1 MSDFHERNGGETVA
15 TKKTA
20 TRTATKPADA
30 AIIARAVR
38 LERCRSSLWEFQK
51 QRDPKFFK
59 DSRPHLKRIAD
70 VLQGVF
76 ECKLLKPDG
85 TPYRKLVLS
94 IPPRH
99 GKSYSIAGFN
109 QWAYGQRHDTRIG
122 VISYNDI
129 LTGRFSQGVRDQIS
143 EEKASPDQIVYS
155 DIFPNVK
162 LRYGDSARGIW
173 ALEGEY
179 FSFLATSFGGT
190 MTGIGFNIGIIDDPI
205 KLPEEAHNDA
215 FLDAQYAWYTD
226 AFLSRLEEDAMVVIV
241 MTRWATNDLAGRVM
255 EDEPGEWLYV
265 KMQTPTESGEMLCP
279 ELLSRKTYDAR
290 ARLTSPEIMAA
301 NYQQMPV
308 DIKGALYQEFATY
321 EYIPRENANGQ
332 AIVPRR
338 VCYVD
343 TADTGAD
350 YLCAIAADVVEGE
363 GYVLD
368 VVYTDEPME
377 ATELRVAEMLYRLRA
392 LECVV
397 ESNNGGRGFAR
408 NVERILWE
416 RYHWRG
422 TKIICKNQRD
432 NKEARMLTA
441 ASFVERHIY
450 YPADWRKRW
459 REYALAMI
467 RFQRKGKNAHDDAPD
482 ATTGLAE
489 YIQGGLA
496 RRRKFFSG
504 RGKR

>member
-1 MSDFHERNGGETVA
+1 MAANKNGS
-15 TKKTA
+15 
-20 TRTATKPADA
+20 A
-30 AIIARAVR
+30 AIRRKAFSDAEIAARAIR
-38 LERCRSSLWEFQK
+38 LEKCRSSLWEFQK
-51 QRDPKFFK
+51 QRNPKFFK
-59 DSRPHLKRIAD
+59 DSRPHLKQISD

-76 ECKLLKPDG
+76 ERKMLKPDG
-85 TPYRKLVLS
+85 SPYRKVVLS

-99 GKSYSIAGFN
+99 GKSYSLAGFN

-129 LTGRFSQGVRDQIS
+129 LTGRFSQGVRDQIA
-143 EEKASPDQIVYS
+143 EEKADPSQIVYS
-155 DIFPNVK
+155 DIFPEVK

-190 MTGIGFNIGIIDDPI
+190 MTGIGFNVGIIDDPI
-205 KLPEEAHNDA
+205 KLPEEAYNDD

-241 MTRWATNDLAGRVM
+241 MTRWATRDLAGRVM
-255 EDEPGEWLYV
+255 DEEPGEWLYV
-265 KMQTPTESGEMLCP
+265 RMETPMENGEMLCP

-301 NYQQMPV
+301 NYHQTPV
-308 DIKGALYQEFATY
+308 DLKGALYQTFSVYDAPPDPKSARRIC
-321 EYIPRENANGQ
+321 YI
-332 AIVPRR
+332 
-338 VCYVD
+338 D

-350 YLCAIAADVVEGE
+350 YLCAIAADVLEGE

-368 VVYTDEPME
+368 VLYTDAPME
-377 ATELRVAEMLYRLRA
+377 RTELQTARMLYDLRVT
-392 LECVV
+392 ECIV

-416 RYHWRG
+416 RYRWRG
-422 TKIICKNQRD
+422 TRFTSRNQRD
-432 NKEARMLTA
+432 NKQSRMLTQ
-441 ASFVERHIY
+441 ASFVERHLY
-450 YPADWRKRW
+450 YPEDWKKRW
-459 REYALAMI
+459 REYAQAMI
-467 RFQRKGKNAHDDAPD
+467 RYQRKGRNAHDDAPD

-489 YIQGGLA
+489 AIQGGLN
-496 RRRKFFSG
+496 RRKKFYSG
-504 RGKR
+504 RGKRR

>member
-1 MSDFHERNGGETVA
+1 MA
-15 TKKTA
+15 TPRKAGATA
-20 TRTATKPADA
+20 NRRRAPGDA
-30 AIIARAVR
+30 AAIAARAVQ
-38 LERCRSSLWEFQK
+38 LERCRASLWEFQK

-59 DSRPHLKRIAD
+59 DSRPHLKQIAD

-76 ECKLLKPDG
+76 ERKMLKPDG

-99 GKSYSIAGFN
+99 GKSYSMAGFN

-129 LTGRFSQGVRDQIS
+129 LTGRFSQGVRDQIA
-143 EEKASPDQIVYS
+143 EEKATPDQIVYS
-155 DIFPNVK
+155 DIFPEVR

-205 KLPEEAHNDA
+205 KLPEEAHNDD

-241 MTRWATNDLAGRVM
+241 MTRWASRDLAGRVM
-255 EDEPGEWLYV
+255 ADEPDDWLYI
-265 KMQTPTESGEMLCP
+265 KMETPMENGEMLCP
-279 ELLSRKTYDAR
+279 ELLSRRTYDAR
-290 ARLTSPEIMAA
+290 ARVTSPEIMAA
-301 NYQQMPV
+301 NYHQTPV
-308 DIKGALYQEFATY
+308 DLKGALYQSFATY
-321 EYIPRENANGQ
+321 DLPPNALAARRMCYI
-332 AIVPRR
+332 
-338 VCYVD
+338 D

-368 VVYTDEPME
+368 VLYTDAPME
-377 ATELRVAEMLYRLRA
+377 QTELQTARMLYELRATE
-392 LECVV
+392 CIV
-397 ESNNGGRGFAR
+397 ESNNGGRGFMR
-408 NVERILWE
+408 SVERILWE
-416 RYHWRG
+416 KYRWRG
-422 TKIICKNQRD
+422 TRFTPRNQRD
-432 NKEARMLTA
+432 NKVARMLTQ
-441 ASFVERHIY
+441 SPFVERHIK
-450 YPADWRKRW
+450 YPDDWKRRW
-459 REYALAMI
+459 PDYAQAMI
-467 RFQRKGKNAHDDAPD
+467 RFQRKGRNAHDDAPD

-489 YIQGGLA
+489 AIQGGLS
-496 RRRKFFSG
+496 RRRVFYSG
-504 RGKR
+504 RGMKE

>member
-1 MSDFHERNGGETVA
+1 MAGRNA
-15 TKKTA
+15 
-20 TRTATKPADA
+20 RRPSDA
-30 AIIARAVR
+30 AIVARAVQ

-59 DSRPHLKRIAD
+59 DSRQHLKRLSD

-76 ECKLLKPDG
+76 QRTMLKPDG
-85 TPYRKLVLS
+85 TPYRKVVLS

-99 GKSYSIAGFN
+99 GKSYSIAGFG
-109 QWAYGQRHDTRIG
+109 QWVYGQRHDTRIG

-129 LTGRFSQGVRDQIS
+129 LTGRFSQGVRDQIA
-143 EEKASPDQIVYS
+143 EVKASPEQIVYS
-155 DIFPNVK
+155 DIFPEVK

-205 KLPEEAHNDA
+205 KLPEEAHNDD
-215 FLDAQYAWYTD
+215 FLDSQYAWYTD

-241 MTRWATNDLAGRVM
+241 MTRWATRDLAGRVM
-255 EDEPGEWLYV
+255 ADEPDDWLYI
-265 KMQTPTESGEMLCP
+265 KMETPMENGEMLCP
-279 ELLSRKTYDAR
+279 ELLSRRTYEAR

-301 NYQQMPV
+301 NYHQEPV
-308 DIKGALYQEFATY
+308 DLKGALYQSFTTY
-321 EYIPRENANGQ
+321 DEIPALDSKGQPVQRRRICYI
-332 AIVPRR
+332 
-338 VCYVD
+338 D

-368 VVYTDEPME
+368 VIYTDEPME
-377 ATELRVAEMLYRLRA
+377 KTELRVAKMLYELKA
-392 LECVV
+392 GECVV
-397 ESNNGGRGFAR
+397 ESNNGGRGFGR

-416 RYHWRG
+416 KYRWRG
-422 TKIICKNQRD
+422 TRFLPKNQRD
-432 NKEARMLTA
+432 NKTARMLTHS
-441 ASFVERHIY
+441 SFVEQHIK
-450 YPADWRKRW
+450 YPADFRRRW
-459 REYALAMI
+459 REYAQAMS

-489 YIQGGLA
+489 YIQGGA
-496 RRRKFFSG
+496 MRRRKFYSG
-504 RGKR
+504 RGAR